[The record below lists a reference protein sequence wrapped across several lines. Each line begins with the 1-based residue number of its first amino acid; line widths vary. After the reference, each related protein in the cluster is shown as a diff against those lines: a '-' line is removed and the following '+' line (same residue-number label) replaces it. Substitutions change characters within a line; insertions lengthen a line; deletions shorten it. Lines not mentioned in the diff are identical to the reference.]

1 MGFVSK
7 PLRLALV
14 AAIASAVMA
23 MLPGAVTASIAK
35 STTTKSTTTVTRYSI
50 TWHRAIL
57 QKVSATTGGFAG
69 VSCPAANLCVAVDGA
84 GDVVWSTDPATTSAK
99 RWHVVPVDLTG
110 GGLTAISCP
119 SKSFCAATDAD
130 GRVLWTKKP
139 TGGAGNWSVPARI
152 DPTRFAGGGFVGIA
166 SISCPSKALCVAVDN
181 AAVGRVIVSTKPT
194 GGAKTWRRAQLSA
207 GDELTG
213 VSCTSNSMCVVTGA
227 TTYYSTYPHASA
239 FDWHVGEAAPSSG
252 IFDGIGC
259 ARKTTTCVAVGTGG
273 TSLGLAAGSKAA
285 GSMKWTNSL
294 VEANPPL
301 ASEGLL
307 DSVACPAKGFCL
319 AVDSVDNVYSTHTP
333 VTGHWGKP
341 KALVAATASATVNT
355 ATISCA
361 ALTCVVADDAGD
373 LVSGVVNAPKV
384 SAKHRKAA

>member
-1 MGFVSK
+1 
-7 PLRLALV
+7 LV
-14 AAIASAVMA
+14 AAVASAVMA
-23 MLPGAVTASIAK
+23 VLPGIAAAS
-35 STTTKSTTTVTRYSI
+35 TTVTRYSI

-57 QKVSATTGGFAG
+57 QKVSASTGGFAG

-84 GDVVWSTDPATTSAK
+84 GDIVWSTNPASTSAG

-119 SKSFCAATDAD
+119 TKTFCVAADAD

-152 DPTRFAGGGFVGIA
+152 DPNKFAGGGYVGIA
-166 SISCPSKALCVAVDN
+166 AISCPSKTLCVAVDN
-181 AAVGRVIVSTKPT
+181 AASGRVIVSTKPT
-194 GGAKTWRRAQLSA
+194 AGAGTWRRGQLSA

-213 VSCTSNSMCVVTGA
+213 VSCTSNSMCVLTGA
-227 TTYYSTYPHASA
+227 TTYYSTYPHASSW
-239 FDWHVGEAAPSSG
+239 DWHVGETAPSNG

-259 ARKTTTCVAVGTGG
+259 AHRTTTCVAVGTGARS
-273 TSLGLAAGSKAA
+273 TGLAAGSNAA
-285 GSMKWTNSL
+285 GSKNWTSSL

-301 ASEGLL
+301 ISEGLL

-333 VTGHWGKP
+333 VLGHWGKP
-341 KALVAATASATVNT
+341 KALVAATTSATVNT
-355 ATISCA
+355 AAISCA

-373 LVSGVVNAPKV
+373 LISGVVNVPKTTP
-384 SAKHRKAA
+384 AHRKGV